1 MSATLFVLYG
11 IINLIDTNNV
21 IKNFNVLDVS
31 QSTRSTLVYAYT
43 AGHYMFML
51 KLVIALVTLF
61 VLTLIIRIAVVTVI
75 HIFTP
80 QEQQGGAV
88 NIMIGAASNLSNK
101 VMEAVTSNMKYVL
114 GFMTPSAFI
123 IVYLVI
129 IPIFVL
135 LFMMVFVRTYDQNI
149 IKNENKDNAPRIMET
164 QHHYLMMFLASLV
177 FMSFVFLIIDWMSR
191 SFKSVDK

>member
-1 MSATLFVLYG
+1 
-11 IINLIDTNNV
+11 
-21 IKNFNVLDVS
+21 
-31 QSTRSTLVYAYT
+31 
-43 AGHYMFML
+43 ML